1 MAVEHPL
8 ALITLDIMLPDMDG
22 WEFLSRV
29 KELPSLRSVPV
40 VIISIVADQDR
51 GFALGAAAVLQ
62 KPLSRKDLTESLQEL
77 KLLPEDAGRP
87 IKVLIID
94 DDPEAVEV
102 AAHALGEM
110 ASVVLRAFRGR
121 EAVEMAKIE
130 LPDLIIL
137 DLLMPDLNGFDIVSI
152 LHAHAPTAQIP
163 ILVVTAKQVTSDDR
177 KKLSGHVT
185 AILEKPGF
193 DHGNFTTE
201 VRRAM
206 SGRPL
211 KVMR

>member
-1 MAVEHPL
+1 
-8 ALITLDIMLPDMDG
+8 MDG

-177 KKLSGHVT
+177 KKLNGHVT